1 MIAIIILVVLVAFI
15 GLFIMNT
22 QRALV
27 SLDEKIEN
35 SLSNIRVQQKSRFDA
50 LIQLA
55 KAAKGYAGHEADTY
69 VNLAQARSGQ
79 PVKSASDAVEN
90 EKAYNE
96 IIKGLNVVVE
106 AYPELKADALYGKTM
121 DSINDFENKVRMSRQ
136 VYNDCAT
143 KYNRTIRQF
152 PTNIVAGM
160 LNFERKDYLEFKD
173 ESVNMPDLDL

>member
-35 SLSNIRVQQKSRFDA
+35 SLSNIGVQQKSRFDA